1 MIRFRFLKWEIMLDQ
16 LGGPTVTRVLPTES
30 SKRRIRVRKGN
41 ITMETEVYDA
51 A

>member
-1 MIRFRFLKWEIMLDQ
+1 MIRFGFLKWEVMLDQ
-16 LGGPTVTRVLPTES
+16 LGGPTVTRILPTES

-41 ITMETEVYDA
+41 IMMEIEVYDA